1 MIQIKKVILLWLP
14 PILSSLILNFRNK
27 LSTAKNGFSGPYKS
41 FDEVLDEGVWTSDA
55 WLQLSVEKLDNLAIP
70 TKKANYDYHDI
81 LVVFLNSI
89 LTVQKKL
96 SILDWGG
103 GAGFIWF
110 LIQNQLSS
118 KEVDWTILDNGV
130 LTALGKKYSQSSGI
144 PIRYIDSLN
153 SHPEYDV
160 LFINTSM
167 QYVDDFQSLLE
178 ILLKSNPKYIVLTRL
193 LRSDG
198 NTIILKQMI
207 HGKSCACVF
216 ISEKELLAYLKKNG
230 FGVMYESPN
239 WGERTSLYETLPA
252 EVKLEIGIH
261 PSKDFIF
268 VKTN

>member
-1 MIQIKKVILLWLP
+1 
-14 PILSSLILNFRNK
+14 
-27 LSTAKNGFSGPYKS
+27 
-41 FDEVLDEGVWTSDA
+41 
-55 WLQLSVEKLDNLAIP
+55 
-70 TKKANYDYHDI
+70 
-81 LVVFLNSI
+81 
-89 LTVQKKL
+89 
-96 SILDWGG
+96 
-103 GAGFIWF
+103 
-110 LIQNQLSS
+110 
-118 KEVDWTILDNGV
+118 
-130 LTALGKKYSQSSGI
+130 
-144 PIRYIDSLN
+144 
-153 SHPEYDV
+153 
-160 LFINTSM
+160 M

-239 WGERTSLYETLPA
+239 WGERTSLYKTLPA
-252 EVKLEIGIH
+252 EAKLEIGIH

>member
-1 MIQIKKVILLWLP
+1 M
-14 PILSSLILNFRNK
+14 
-27 LSTAKNGFSGPYKS
+27 
-41 FDEVLDEGVWTSDA
+41 
-55 WLQLSVEKLDNLAIP
+55 
-70 TKKANYDYHDI
+70 
-81 LVVFLNSI
+81 
-89 LTVQKKL
+89 
-96 SILDWGG
+96 GG